1 MPKSNALLWS
11 IQHPEN
17 KPTSYLF
24 GTMHTNDGRAFL
36 QKDLVISKID
46 ECDTYAAEMSLD
58 QISESPTHNSTILL
72 PKGQTIHQYYSAKK
86 YAKIRKRILLH
97 TGIDIH
103 SLRFYR
109 PMIISNLVMD
119 ATLQKNMAKNLDL
132 FLWEYAQQANKE
144 MMGIETYAEQLQLMD
159 SIPLDYQFKALQSL
173 AFHFSNHR
181 KQLQRSFKAYQD
193 RDIWKLYHITQKGT
207 NKMRYLMIY
216 KRNAIMADRIAIKAM
231 EGPSFF
237 AVGASHLAGA
247 KGVLRY
253 LKHKRFLLKPIE

>member
-17 KPTSYLF
+17 KFTSYLF

-46 ECDTYAAEMSLD
+46 ECEVYAAEMSLD
-58 QISESPTHNSTILL
+58 QINGDQAPSSTILL
-72 PKGQTIHQYYSAKK
+72 PRGKTINQYYSAKK
-86 YAKIRKRILLH
+86 YAKIRKRILIH
-97 TGIDIH
+97 TGLDIH
-103 SLRFYR
+103 PMRFYR
-109 PMIISNLVMD
+109 PLIISNLITD
-119 ATLQKNMAKNLDL
+119 SILQKNMSKNLDL

-144 MMGIETYAEQLQLMD
+144 MMGIEIYKEQLHVMEN
-159 SIPLDYQFKALQSL
+159 IPLDYQFKALQSL
-173 AFHFSNHR
+173 AFHFANHR

-193 RDIWKLYHITQKGT
+193 RDIWKLYHITRKGA
-207 NKMRYLMIY
+207 NKLRYLMIY
-216 KRNAIMADRIAIKAM
+216 RRNAIMADRIAIKAM
-231 EGPSFF
+231 DSSGFF

-253 LKHKRFLLKPIE
+253 LKQKGFLLKPIE